1 MNVSEQIIQVIDNLA
16 QKFGI
21 AIDWSAENIVP
32 VFQQLADKYIAYE
45 ISTSVFFMILSSVV
59 LAVGVIGYTI
69 LMINRKAFNFDS
81 EEIFGYTVAFFL
93 WIVACCIPI
102 SVQTIDIIKCNTF
115 PELIIAEYIKNFI
128 N

>member
-32 VFQQLADKYIAYE
+32 IVQQLADKYISYE
-45 ISTSVFFMILSSVV
+45 ISTSVFFIILSSVGISI
-59 LAVGVIGYTI
+59 GVILYTI
-69 LMINRKAFNFDS
+69 AMINRKALYFDL
-81 EEIFGYTVAFFL
+81 EEIIGCTVAFFL
-93 WIVACCIPI
+93 WIVVCCIPI

>member
-32 VFQQLADKYIAYE
+32 IVQQLADKYIAYE
-45 ISTSVFFMILSSVV
+45 ISTSVFFIILSIIGISI
-59 LAVGVIGYTI
+59 GVILYTI
-69 LMINRKAFNFDS
+69 AMINRKALHFSIGDILGFT
-81 EEIFGYTVAFFL
+81 FCLFL
-93 WIVACCIPI
+93 WIGIFCFPI
-102 SVQTIDIIKCNTF
+102 SMQIIDIIKCHTI
-115 PELIIAEYIKNFI
+115 PELIIVEYIKNFI